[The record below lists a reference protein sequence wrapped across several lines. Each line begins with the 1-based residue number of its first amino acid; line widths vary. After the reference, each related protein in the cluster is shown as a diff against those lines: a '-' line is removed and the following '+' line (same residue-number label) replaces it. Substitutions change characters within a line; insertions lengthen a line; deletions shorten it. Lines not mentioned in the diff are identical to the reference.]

1 MILIWTILIQQIIH
15 TNYMEGLQ
23 QQVNT
28 MGIAKKCKICK
39 RALSDRGRPSKSGL
53 CSKCLMDKTK
63 RRK

>member
-1 MILIWTILIQQIIH
+1 MKQ
-15 TNYMEGLQ
+15 
-23 QQVNT
+23 
-28 MGIAKKCKICK
+28 AKRCKDCK